1 MEPLGGAYGI
11 QELITLSRELSF
23 LWGKVEGIA
32 APMWVEER
40 FGRTIYQLKRQADQ
54 VDMDLTKIRSDG
66 PDPHTMT

>member
-1 MEPLGGAYGI
+1 MEPHSGAVGI

-40 FGRTIYQLKRQADQ
+40 FGRTIHQLKRQAEC
-54 VDMDLTKIRSDG
+54 VDMDQTKQRRANGSRA
-66 PDPHTMT
+66 

>member
-1 MEPLGGAYGI
+1 MEPHSGAVGI

-40 FGRTIYQLKRQADQ
+40 FGRTIYQLKRQADR
-54 VDMDLTKIRSDG
+54 VDMDLTKIRSDDG
-66 PDPHTMT
+66 SRA